1 MLGFVLTL
9 HQVMVWLIWLGAAV
23 ALVLGVAWLYLT
35 GTLAQLPQLARRA
48 IRPPAPAAPPATE
61 QPPAEHA
68 TPELRARVRDYFRY
82 ALAVVAGLGV
92 LQALLG
98 GALVLFFHCQPHE
111 QLHYVYG
118 LIVLLAIPVAFAYSD
133 QAQVR
138 RDVIIMTIAIVA
150 ILGAAVRAFM
160 TGPGGICR

>member
-1 MLGFVLTL
+1 MLSFILNL
-9 HQVMVWLIWLGAAV
+9 HQFMVWLILLGAAV

-35 GTLAQLPQLARRA
+35 GAFAELARRMRSGQAPA
-48 IRPPAPAAPPATE
+48 ILSPAPE
-61 QPPAEHA
+61 RA
-68 TPELRARVRDYFRY
+68 TPELVAQVRQFFRY

-98 GALVLFFHCQPHE
+98 GSLVLFFRCQPRE
-111 QLHYVYG
+111 SLHYVYG

-138 RDVIIMTIAIVA
+138 RDVIIMTIAVVA
-150 ILGAAVRAFM
+150 ILGAALRAFA
-160 TGPGGICR
+160 TGPGGICH